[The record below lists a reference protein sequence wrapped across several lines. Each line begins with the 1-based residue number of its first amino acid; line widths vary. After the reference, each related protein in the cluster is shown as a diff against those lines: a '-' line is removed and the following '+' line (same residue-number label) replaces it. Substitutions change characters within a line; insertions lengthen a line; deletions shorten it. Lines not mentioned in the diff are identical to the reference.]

1 MSETDR
7 QSDRQ
12 AVWGR
17 DIFMTREKLLG
28 SQVKHLLSNLSDHG
42 TQHLTEVETDLVQT
56 SFLLGEAIEK
66 LGASFM
72 AIHEAITAQ
81 QDAIDLLLSGAK
93 PTPEIVEK
101 LKSRHTEIGQHVNA
115 AVTGLQFQ
123 DMTNQLIGRTVR
135 RVTGLREVLD
145 GIGSRSSG
153 MPPESNLDE
162 MIATLNSINQVLE
175 EQSVKLESAL
185 WKAVCQTHMESGDI
199 ELF

>member
-1 MSETDR
+1 MTSEK
-7 QSDRQ
+7 
-12 AVWGR
+12 
-17 DIFMTREKLLG
+17 MLG

-81 QDAIDLLLSGAK
+81 QEAIDLLLAGAK
-93 PTPEIVEK
+93 PTPEIAERIK
-101 LKSRHTEIGQHVNA
+101 AKHSEIDQHVSA

-123 DMTNQLIGRTVR
+123 DMTSQLIGRTVR
-135 RVTGLREVLD
+135 RVTGLREVLG
-145 GIGSRSSG
+145 GIGSGSATIS
-153 MPPESNLDE
+153 ESNGE
-162 MIATLNSINQVLE
+162 EIIATLNDINKVLE